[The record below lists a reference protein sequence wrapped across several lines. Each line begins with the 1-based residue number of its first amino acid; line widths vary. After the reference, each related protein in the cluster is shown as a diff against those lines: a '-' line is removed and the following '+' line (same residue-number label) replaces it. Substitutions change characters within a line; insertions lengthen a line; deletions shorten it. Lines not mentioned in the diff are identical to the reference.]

1 MKTFWKVLFGI
12 TALVIILTM
21 VGGDLL
27 TKQLRQLNL
36 KNRPM
41 VTWNTTDGE
50 VIKELSYGESYRNT
64 YDLYLPANPQPKALM
79 LFIHGGSWTHG
90 EKEDMEWAAKR
101 YAQEGYIAA
110 SINYSRL
117 KTDSIIRQEQIIVPS
132 IESMLGEIDLS
143 IVAIKQKCHEM
154 GCDLKQMA
162 VGGYSAGGH
171 LAMLYASRY
180 AQTSAIPIKFHISWV
195 GPSDFN
201 RLFPTPN
208 THQPIGGPHA
218 EAAEKFS
225 TMIQAFIYAMSGKM
239 PTSDELTAENFIS
252 VKSCVSPVDVAHS
265 HTSPAILAYGGN
277 DQLVNAL
284 HGEVM
289 AQKLSELGVDNRL
302 IIFPNSGHGLEADP
316 ECSDSLKQAILDY
329 CDKYFE

>member
-1 MKTFWKVLFGI
+1 MKTFWKAAFGAI
-12 TALVIILTM
+12 ALIIILTM
-21 VGGDLL
+21 LGGDFI
-27 TKQLRQLNL
+27 TKQLRQLNISN
-36 KNRPM
+36 KTM
-41 VTWNTTDGE
+41 ATWNTTDGE
-50 VIKELSYGESYRNT
+50 IIKELSYGESYRNT

-90 EKEDMEWAAKR
+90 EKDDMEWAAKR
-101 YAQEGYIAA
+101 YVQEGYITA

-117 KTDSIIRQEQIIVPS
+117 KTDSITLQGQVIAPS
-132 IESMLGEIDLS
+132 IESMLSEIDAS

-154 GCDLKQMA
+154 GCDLRQMA
-162 VGGYSAGGH
+162 IGGYSAGGH

-180 AQTSAIPIKFHISWV
+180 ATTSAIPIKFHISWV

-208 THQPIGGPHA
+208 AHQPIGGPHA

-225 TMIQAFIYAMSGKM
+225 QMMQAFIYAMSGKM
-239 PTSDELTAENFIS
+239 PTSDELTTENFIA
-252 VKSCVSPVDVAHS
+252 VKSQVSPVDVAHS

-277 DQLVNAL
+277 DQLVSAEQ
-284 HGEVM
+284 GEAM
-289 AQKLSELGVDNRL
+289 ARKLNELGIDNRL

-316 ECSDSLKQAILDY
+316 ECSDSLQRTILDF